1 MLVVMMGLPG
11 CGKSAVA
18 EGVARALG
26 APVFSV
32 DPLEATLIRAGIT
45 RELRSDYAAYDLAA
59 TLARSQLSLGQSA
72 VVDAVNSIEL
82 VRAWWRDMAAEF
94 GVPRPLIEC
103 VCSDED
109 LHRRRVERR
118 NRNMDGF
125 IYEPSWADV
134 EARSAEYEPC
144 TEERLVLDAVRRLDD
159 NVRGAV
165 EYILSHR

>member
-45 RELRSDYAAYDLAA
+45 RVQRSDYAAYDLAA
-59 TLARSQLSLGQSA
+59 TLARSQLTLGQSA
-72 VVDAVNSIEL
+72 IVDAVNSIEI
-82 VRAWWRDMAAEF
+82 VRAWWRNIAAVF

-103 VCSDED
+103 VCSDVD
-109 LHRRRVERR
+109 LHRRRVEER
-118 NRNMDGF
+118 NRNIDGF
-125 IYEPSWADV
+125 IYEPSWADI
-134 EARSAEYEPC
+134 EARRAEYEAC
-144 TEERLVLDAVRRLDD
+144 AEDRLVLDAARPLDENVRRALDY
-159 NVRGAV
+159 VRS
-165 EYILSHR
+165 YR